1 MAEAKKVQ
9 GIWKRHRRKNREPM
23 VYPAYESMY
32 QPDKD
37 YSKKQAQIRAV
48 AFYLPQF
55 HTFPEND
62 AWWGEGFTEWSNT
75 EKCTARF
82 PGHYQP
88 RRPHPDIG
96 FYDLRAPEVMQ
107 RQVKLAQK
115 HQLYGFCFYYY
126 WFSGKT
132 LMQRPLEIFLD
143 HPEWKLHFCLCW
155 ANENFTRAWD
165 GAEQEIL
172 MKQEYRASDPQALI
186 SSLKKYMQDPRY
198 IRAGGK
204 PVLLIYDM
212 GSILDLKKTIRKWRE
227 EAKSQGIGEIRIW
240 MCRTY
245 QNTAR
250 RLGIEAQIDAEVE
263 FPPHNMW
270 WPVIREA
277 QHSCDEAKV
286 FSYPKLVELVTARI
300 GSAGKQEQGK
310 PPLYRTCMMGWD
322 NACRR
327 QKGWTVYYGYSLRLF
342 DRWLRAIVQ
351 EAGRKRAEQRMFFV
365 NAWNEW
371 GEGTYLEPDE
381 KYGYANINTL
391 SENIC
396 CREKIQK

>member
-1 MAEAKKVQ
+1 M
-9 GIWKRHRRKNREPM
+9 R
-23 VYPAYESMY
+23 
-32 QPDKD
+32 
-37 YSKKQAQIRAV
+37 IRAV

-62 AWWGEGFTEWSNT
+62 AWWGKGFTEWSNT
-75 EKCTARF
+75 ETCTARF

-96 FYDLRAPEVMQ
+96 FYDLQTPEAMQ
-107 RQVKLAQK
+107 RQIRLAQK
-115 HQLYGFCFYYY
+115 HRLYGFCFYYY
-126 WFSGKT
+126 WFSGKA
-132 LMQRPLEIFLD
+132 LMQKPLEIFLK

-155 ANENFTRAWD
+155 ANENFTRTWD

-172 MKQEYRASDPQALI
+172 MKQEYQASDPEHFI
-186 SSLKKYMQDPRY
+186 FSLKKYMQDPRY
-198 IRAGGK
+198 IRIGGK
-204 PVLLIYDM
+204 PVLLIYHM
-212 GSILDLKKTIRKWRE
+212 GSIPNLKKTIRKWRE
-227 EAKSQGIGEIRIW
+227 EAKRQGIGEIRIW

-250 RLGIEAQIDAEVE
+250 RLGVEAQIDAEVE

-270 WPVIREA
+270 WPVIRESRHGCQDA
-277 QHSCDEAKV
+277 NV
-286 FSYPKLVELVTARI
+286 FSYPKLADIVTTGIQRA
-300 GSAGKQEQGK
+300 GKSAGKK
-310 PPLYRTCMMGWD
+310 DRRRHPLYRTCMMGWD

-327 QKGWTVYYGYSLRLF
+327 QKGWTVYYGYSLKLF
-342 DRWLRAIVQ
+342 DQWLRAIVQ
-351 EAGRKRAEQRMFFV
+351 EAERKRPQQRMFFV

-381 KYGYANINTL
+381 TYGYANINTL

-396 CREKIQK
+396 RGRKEEIR